1 MEKNRSIHE
10 DPDARGMIPIE
21 KNIIVSDVNGRRI
34 GATYPKR
41 AAGLVKSG
49 RAERISDHE
58 IRLKITQ
65 SLTVSIDTEEKNMS
79 KVIHFNARNFEFDS
93 SCNTNVGFRGF
104 VTTALGNEE
113 VWEIGNWNW
122 DWTQI
127 CANLTGLEKNMDYVF
142 RFAMTLGHND
152 DNREES
158 LVHIHYNDGDGKQ
171 AWEDRF
177 TYCIRMSRFKPVLS
191 KRDPEEDTMIRVFE
205 LPFNTGK
212 HTDFRII
219 IVSQHA
225 VARFFTAR
233 ENAAYEK
240 LEDLSYAQWREQ
252 RTETLNARKAA
263 IAIPPLPPMEGFA
276 RESIT
281 EDSIQDMIES
291 AVTDSKEEI
300 ADMLE
305 DRIGEAIN
313 DSISEFFGEGL
324 ETFLATHPLVLRD
337 GTVVS
342 SKQQTKVLSPDK
354 KKLLNCYGGLT
365 VEDTTKWNGV
375 LPKGW
380 GLRVQTRI
388 SCWELLYVYET
399 ESQATEALVKVQ
411 KAIEAGEPLIAL

>member
-1 MEKNRSIHE
+1 
-10 DPDARGMIPIE
+10 
-21 KNIIVSDVNGRRI
+21 
-34 GATYPKR
+34 
-41 AAGLVKSG
+41 
-49 RAERISDHE
+49 
-58 IRLKITQ
+58 
-65 SLTVSIDTEEKNMS
+65 MS

-104 VTTALGNEE
+104 VTTVLGNEE

-127 CANLTGLEKNMDYVF
+127 CANLTGLEKNMDYMF

-171 AWEDRF
+171 AWED
-177 TYCIRMSRFKPVLS
+177 P
-191 KRDPEEDTMIRVFE
+191 
-205 LPFNTGK
+205 
-212 HTDFRII
+212 
-219 IVSQHA
+219 
-225 VARFFTAR
+225 
-233 ENAAYEK
+233 
-240 LEDLSYAQWREQ
+240 
-252 RTETLNARKAA
+252 
-263 IAIPPLPPMEGFA
+263 
-276 RESIT
+276 
-281 EDSIQDMIES
+281 
-291 AVTDSKEEI
+291 
-300 ADMLE
+300 DMLE

-313 DSISEFFGEGL
+313 DSISDFFGEGL

-375 LPKGW
+375 LPKDW

-388 SCWELLYVYET
+388 SCWELLYVYKT

-411 KAIEAGEPLIAL
+411 KAIEAGKPACGLFYVRLLGTMILGISLSSLLARHDIAICC

>member
-1 MEKNRSIHE
+1 MKNLMQG
-10 DPDARGMIPIE
+10 GMIPIE

-41 AAGLVKSG
+41 AAGLVKNG
-49 RAERISDHE
+49 RAEKISDHE

-65 SLTVSIDTEEKNMS
+65 SLAVSINTEEEKMS
-79 KVIHFNARNFEFDS
+79 KVINFNARDFAFDA
-93 SCNTNVGFRGF
+93 SCESNVGFRGY

-113 VWEIGNWNW
+113 VWEIGSWNW

-127 CANLTGLEKNMDYVF
+127 CANIGGLEKNMDYVF

-205 LPFNTGK
+205 LPFNTGD
-212 HTDFRII
+212 HTDFRIV

-233 ENAAYEK
+233 ENAAYEE
-240 LEDLSYAQWREQ
+240 LEDLNYAQWREQ
-252 RTETLNARKAA
+252 RTAFLNARKAEQM
-263 IAIPPLPPMEGFA
+263 IPSLPPMEGFVQ
-276 RESIT
+276 EDYT
-281 EDSIQDMIES
+281 QDSIQDMIES
-291 AVTDSKEEI
+291 AVEDSKEEI
-300 ADMLE
+300 ANMLE

-313 DSISEFFGEGL
+313 DSIGEFFGEGL
-324 ETFLATHPLVLRD
+324 ETFLATHPLVLKD

-342 SKQQTKVLSPDK
+342 SKPQTKVLSPDK

-380 GLRVQTRI
+380 GLRIQTRI

-399 ESQATEALVKVQ
+399 EAQATEALVKVQ
-411 KAIEAGEPLIAL
+411 QAIEAGEPLIAL